1 MKKLVTLLAVLSFA
15 VGLNANNLKEE
26 IYNSNPSQFDK
37 LVQTLNTIQKE
48 QSEKLAQAYEQ
59 KQINK
64 AIKTI
69 FSNKEILKNFNSAVI
84 KDGQIVKLSNAKDAD
99 GISFWHEHSSS
110 LQDTPPA
117 NTCRVY
123 DPSWDNISYDTPC
136 GMLKYQMTSTSTY
149 ANADIRVVGTML
161 CPAADDVIN
170 TINAIDP
177 NVALTTTTGL
187 DPICIYDTLGYSLT
201 KPMFTTFQLVE
212 IIPAFA
218 GYWYNYEF
226 KTPNGIADVPLA
238 HVNDTMNA
246 YSFYPETSYT
256 YDSNPISTLKSGNY
270 IQILSITYRDSAN
283 NVYVILKWF
292 NLRVENYYL
301 GDVSVADHNQ
311 PAGVNIGFNNRE
323 ITINLAENIN
333 PTNKVYELYDISGR
347 MVDRQN
353 LMGHQT
359 TISMPNV
366 SSGIYVIRVQ
376 GKGLSATQKIAF
388 NK

>member
-15 VGLNANNLKEE
+15 AGLNASNLKEE
-26 IYNSNPSQFDK
+26 IYNSNPAQFDK
-37 LVQTLNTIQKE
+37 LVQTLNEIQKE

-64 AIKTI
+64 AIKAI
-69 FSNKEILKNFNSAVI
+69 FSNKEILRNYNSAVV

-117 NTCRVY
+117 NTCRIY
-123 DPSWDNISYDTPC
+123 DPSWNNISYDSPC
-136 GMLKYQMTSTSTY
+136 GMLKYQKTSNYYPY
-149 ANADIRVVGTML
+149 ANQTPKTITLKTCVDTS
-161 CPAADDVIN
+161 AATDAFEAV
-170 TINAIDP
+170 DP
-177 NVALTTTTGL
+177 NVNINSLNVSEYCFTDSWLTDTSNMFVNNYVITENPHYAGAFNG
-187 DPICIYDTLGYSLT
+187 YDTLFRPDAMGFEFYLT
-201 KPMFTTFQLVE
+201 H
-212 IIPAFA
+212 
-218 GYWYNYEF
+218 YNTDPYYAQTE
-226 KTPNGIADVPLA
+226 
-238 HVNDTMNA
+238 
-246 YSFYPETSYT
+246 Y
-256 YDSNPISTLKSGNY
+256 SNPNNQPIYTLKSGNY
-270 IQILSITYRDSAN
+270 IPLLIISYKDDNQSGKY
-283 NVYVILKWF
+283 YVLKWF

-301 GDVSVADHNQ
+301 GDVSVAEHNQ

-323 ITINLAENIN
+323 ITINLAQEIN

>member
-26 IYNSNPSQFDK
+26 IYNSNPEQFDK
-37 LVQTLNTIQKE
+37 LVQTLNAIQKE

-64 AIKTI
+64 AIKAI
-69 FSNKEILKNFNSAVI
+69 FSNKEILRNFNSAVV

-123 DPSWDNISYDTPC
+123 DPSWGTIANDTPC
-136 GMLKYQMTSTSTY
+136 GLLKYQMTSNSSY
-149 ANADIRVVGTML
+149 ANQTPRYIHIRT
-161 CPAADDVIN
+161 CIDDPSVISSFE
-170 TINAIDP
+170 AIDP
-177 NVALTTTTGL
+177 HVSEYNV
-187 DPICIYDTLGYSLT
+187 D
-201 KPMFTTFQLVE
+201 FVE
-212 IIPAFA
+212 NYCFA
-218 GYWYNYEF
+218 
-226 KTPNGIADVPLA
+226 
-238 HVNDTMNA
+238 
-246 YSFYPETSYT
+246 SSSYT
-256 YDSNPISTLKSGNY
+256 SLMSLFTSNQVIDEYPYYAGAFNGDVTFYRPSGFDFYVYNSNFVNTFYSQTEFSDPNNNMPIYTLRSGNY
-270 IQILSITYRDSAN
+270 IPLLVLPYRDPNDN
-283 NVYVILKWF
+283 NKDFYVLKWF

-301 GDVSVADHNQ
+301 GDVSVNDHNQ

-323 ITINLAENIN
+323 ITINLAETID
-333 PTNKVYELYDISGR
+333 PSNKVYELYDISGK

-353 LMGHQT
+353 LLGHQT

-376 GKGLSATQKIAF
+376 GKNLSATQKIAY